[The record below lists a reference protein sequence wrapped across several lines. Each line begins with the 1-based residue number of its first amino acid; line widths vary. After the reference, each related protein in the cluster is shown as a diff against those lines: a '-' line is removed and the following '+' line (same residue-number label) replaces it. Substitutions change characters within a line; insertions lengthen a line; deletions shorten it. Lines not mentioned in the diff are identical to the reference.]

1 MELIK
6 NPYKTETA
14 MKMSTAEVKAMIMI
28 RTTMI
33 PSTLGGKDVIL
44 AFIDDEEE
52 VERPATTRS
61 GGSIN
66 RRSEIDFSFF

>member
-1 MELIK
+1 
-6 NPYKTETA
+6 

-52 VERPATTRS
+52 VERLALTRS
-61 GGSIN
+61 GRSIN
-66 RRSEIDFSFF
+66 RTSEIDFLSFDSLHFFMFEK

>member
-1 MELIK
+1 
-6 NPYKTETA
+6 

-44 AFIDDEEE
+44 TFIDDEEE